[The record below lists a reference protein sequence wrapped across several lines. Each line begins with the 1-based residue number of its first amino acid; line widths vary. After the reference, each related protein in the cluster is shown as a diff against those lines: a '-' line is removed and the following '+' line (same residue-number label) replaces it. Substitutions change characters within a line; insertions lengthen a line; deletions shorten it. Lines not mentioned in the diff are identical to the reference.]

1 MRILY
6 CTRSDSPHDQRFLKA
21 LAASGHEIHAFRLEQ
36 SPKQPLTPEGV
47 HEVEWQGLQNQF
59 QMADLYELLPRF
71 NTVLQEIKPDV
82 IHAGPIQDVATL
94 VAASGFHPLVSMS
107 WGFDMMADVHKS
119 ELMQKTTAYTLK
131 RTDFLVAD
139 CHCVIEKAVAFGFPL
154 EKTVVFPWG
163 VDLDHFSKKSGET
176 DGLKLRRQ
184 LGWEDKFV
192 VLGLR
197 SWEPKY
203 GMDQLAQA
211 FVLAAQQKP
220 DLRLLLLGD
229 GSQQDVIYKILDEA
243 KMLDRVHFGGRAGL
257 DELPGY
263 YCAADV
269 YVTPSHVDG
278 SSVSLLEAMACQ
290 LPSIVTNIPG
300 NLEWVADGQHG
311 WVYRDGDVEAL
322 SLRIVDAYGS
332 TQLRQ
337 MGNAARTKIE
347 SDANWFAN
355 FPKLIDAY
363 QSVIRGENEKS

>member
-6 CTRSDSPHDQRFLKA
+6 CTRSDSPHDLRFLKA
-21 LAASGHEIHAFRLEQ
+21 LVSSGHEIYVLRLEE
-36 SPKQPLTPEGV
+36 SPTQPLTPAGV
-47 HEVEWQGLQNQF
+47 HQVDWQALQKPF
-59 QMADLYELLPRF
+59 QMIDLYGLLPRF
-71 NTVLQEIKPDV
+71 AKILDEIKPDV
-82 IHAGPIQDVATL
+82 IHAGPIQDVAAL

-107 WGFDMMADVHKS
+107 WGFDMMADVDKS

-139 CHCVIEKAVAFGFPL
+139 CQCVIEKAKTFGFPP

-163 VDLDHFSKKSGET
+163 VDLTHFSRANGAAEGK
-176 DGLKLRRQ
+176 KLRKA

-203 GMDQLAQA
+203 GMEQLAQA
-211 FVLAAQQKP
+211 FVKAAQQQP

-229 GSQQDVIYKILDEA
+229 GSQQQLIYGILQQGNV
-243 KMLDRVHFGGRAGL
+243 LDQVYFGGRVGL
-257 DELPGY
+257 DELPRN

-290 LPSIVTNIPG
+290 LPSIVTDIPG
-300 NLEWVADGQHG
+300 NLEWVEHGLHG
-311 WVYRDGDVEAL
+311 WVYQDGDIEAL
-322 SLRIVDAYGS
+322 SSSILDAFKS
-332 TQLRQ
+332 SQLDQ
-337 MGNAARTKIE
+337 MGTAARAKVE
-347 SDANWFAN
+347 QDANWFAN

-363 QSVIRGENEKS
+363 QSLVRS